1 MTQELRLSWVIRC
14 SIHTGHSE
22 LLSILATALAPL
34 TIWFDYGI
42 ELCYVQDSM
51 CYIRIVFWYEHELQ
65 DRQLTLFK
73 LRLAGYLYD

>member
-1 MTQELRLSWVIRC
+1 MKKELRLSWVIRC
-14 SIHTGHSE
+14 PIDTGYPE
-22 LLSILATALAPL
+22 LLNILAIAMDPL

-42 ELCYVQDSM
+42 ELCYVQDTM
-51 CYIRIVFWYEHELQ
+51 YYVRIVFWDEHEVQ